1 METIPVIAVAFG
13 TSTEARDTYAFFEEC
28 FRRRYPDAELS
39 WAFTSRILRE
49 KAQQTTFTMNSL
61 DDVLQRLEQQG
72 YKRAVVQSLH
82 IIPGIEFEKITE
94 AERKSPLKTE
104 IGMPL
109 LSTDED
115 INKTIAALADRIA
128 SGGDCTTVLV
138 GHGTHHAAGTVYQ
151 RIDGILK
158 ERYGEKVLL
167 CVVEGEPSWET
178 ARDAIVKR
186 GVKKVK
192 FIPLMFVAG
201 DHMLN
206 DVLGED
212 LADGEQSWKMQLPG
226 IEIDGTEK
234 GLGFNLNIIDIY
246 LQHLEDA
253 RRTIS

>member
-1 METIPVIAVAFG
+1 MEKIPVIAVAFG

-28 FRRRYPDAELS
+28 FRERYPDTELA

-49 KAQQTTFTMNSL
+49 KAQQTTCLMNSL
-61 DDVLQRLEQQG
+61 DDVLQRFEQHG
-72 YKRAVVQSLH
+72 YKRAIVQSLH
-82 IIPGIEFEKITE
+82 IIPGIEFDKITE
-94 AERKSPLKTE
+94 AARNSPLKTE

-115 INKTIAALADRIA
+115 IIKTVCALEERFP
-128 SGGDCTTVLV
+128 SQGGCATVLV
-138 GHGTHHAAGTVYQ
+138 GHGTHHPAGKAYQ
-151 RIDGILK
+151 TIARILE
-158 ERYGEKVLL
+158 ERYGESVFIS
-167 CVVEGEPSWET
+167 VVEGEPSWET
-178 ARDAIVKR
+178 ARETIQKR
-186 GVKKVK
+186 GFKQVK

-206 DVLGED
+206 DVLGENSE
-212 LADGEQSWKMQLPG
+212 DGEASWKMQLPG
-226 IEIDGTEK
+226 VEIDGTEK